1 MGIFKRKNKNKKQT
15 RGLIFAQGSYFDE
28 ICSGDFTPLSH
39 VPEVVEC
46 ARMIASLI
54 GSTTI
59 YLMSNT
65 EAGDKRIINELSRL
79 IDINPTPT
87 MTRST
92 WMEAIVMTMLLY
104 GRGNAV
110 VVPHTKG
117 GLLDRLEP
125 IAASRVS
132 FNAVG
137 NDDYRILIDGIAH
150 DPEDLLHFVYNPD
163 QYYLWK
169 GQGVTAAA
177 KDVLANLTQGRA
189 TEGAFMRSEYRP
201 AVVIKVDSSISGM
214 GTPEGREVIMQDYIK
229 PQQAGE
235 PWIIP
240 AEMMDVQS
248 IKPLSLSD
256 LAIADTM
263 TLNKRSI
270 AALFGVPAFVVGAG
284 AYDRH
289 EWNTFIQTRI
299 MTLCKGIASELTK
312 KLIISPKW
320 YLKFNVRSLLDYDIK
335 TVSDVLLAGSD
346 RGFVTGDEWRDQ
358 LNLGPAGLDEFRVL
372 ENYIP
377 WDMSALQKKL
387 IQGDE

>member
-1 MGIFKRKNKNKKQT
+1 MGIFNRKKKKTQT
-15 RGLIFAQGSYFDE
+15 RGLIFARGSYFDE
-28 ICSGDFTPLSH
+28 ICSGDYTPLSQ

-59 YLMSNT
+59 YLMANT
-65 EAGDKRIINELSRL
+65 EQGDKRIINELSRL

-92 WMEAIVMTMLLY
+92 WMEAIVMTLLLY

-110 VVPHTKG
+110 VVPHTQK
-117 GLLDRLEP
+117 GLLERLEP
-125 IAASRVS
+125 IPADRVA
-132 FNAVG
+132 FMPLE
-137 NDDYRILIDGIAH
+137 NDGYSVLIDGIPH

-163 QYYLWK
+163 KYNLWM

-177 KDVLANLTQGRA
+177 KDILANLTQGRA
-189 TEGAFMRSEYRP
+189 TESAFMRTEFRP
-201 AVVIKVDSSISGM
+201 SLIVRVDSSLDGM
-214 GTPEGREVIMQDYIK
+214 GTPEGRKVIMDSYIK
-229 PQQAGE
+229 PSQAGE

-240 AEMMDVQS
+240 AEMMDVTA

-256 LAIADTM
+256 LAISDTM
-263 TLNKRSI
+263 TLNKKSI
-270 AALFGVPAFVVGAG
+270 AALFGVPAFVTGAG
-284 AYDRH
+284 EYDRH
-289 EWNTFIQTRI
+289 EWNTFVQTRI
-299 MTLCKGIASELTK
+299 MTLCKGIAAELTK

-335 TVSDVLLAGSD
+335 TVSDVLLEGSD
-346 RGFVTGDEWRDQ
+346 RGFVTGDEWRDA

-377 WDMSALQKKL
+377 WDLSGMQKKL
-387 IQGDE
+387 VQEDD